1 MIDIGTHLCYNR
13 NIPHSHALDKKGIAM
28 SITKQKKDLTQGPLL
43 TQIIT
48 FSLPL
53 IVTAILQLLFNPA
66 DTIVVGRWG
75 GSTPEE
81 CETALAA
88 VGSCGSLITLF
99 VNLFLGLSVGA
110 GIVVAHDIGA
120 KHDDDVVRTVHT
132 SVITALGAGAI
143 VTVLGFL
150 TTNWALAMMG
160 TDESVLPEAT
170 KYIYAYF
177 CGMPA
182 NMLYNYCAS
191 ILRSKGDTVRPLIFL
206 SIAGVVNVGMN
217 LIAVLVLHWGAM
229 GVGAATA
236 ISQWV
241 SCILIVIY
249 MMRMDGPCRIELS
262 KLKLDV
268 EKFKRILIFGLPAG
282 AQSMLFSISNILIQ
296 SSVNSFG
303 PTIVAANTTSSN
315 LNNYIYVSQNALYH
329 TTLTFVSQNAGA
341 RQYQRMKRSVI
352 YSVLVVVVVGLSVG
366 TLMHL
371 FSDPLLYLYS
381 PGNHEVVRYAQI
393 RHEMFCFTYFLCGI
407 MEVSTGML
415 RGIGKSMTS
424 MIVSLIGS
432 CALRIVWI
440 YAVFDQLPIENTVEN
455 TVFRM
460 RMLYA
465 SYPITWIITS
475 GVIFIIGAFEFRK
488 FRKKHQ
494 L

>member
-1 MIDIGTHLCYNR
+1 MTND
-13 NIPHSHALDKKGIAM
+13 
-28 SITKQKKDLTQGPLL
+28 KQKRDLTQGPLIP
-43 TQIIT
+43 QIILFT
-48 FSLPL
+48 LPL
-53 IVTAILQLLFNPA
+53 IATSILQLLFNTA

-120 KHDDDVVRTVHT
+120 KRENEVQKTVHT
-132 SVITALGAGAI
+132 AVITALVAGLL

-150 TTNWALAMMG
+150 TTRWALILMG

-206 SIAGVVNVGMN
+206 SIAGIANVGMN
-217 LIAVLVLHWGAM
+217 LVAVLIFHWGAM
-229 GVGAATA
+229 GVGVATA
-236 ISQWV
+236 LSQWV
-241 SCILIVIY
+241 SCILIIIY

-262 KLKLDV
+262 KLRLDV
-268 EKFKRILIFGLPAG
+268 VKFKRIIVVGLPAG
-282 AQSMLFSISNILIQ
+282 AQSMLFSVSNILIQ

-303 PTIVAANTTSSN
+303 PTIVAANTTASN
-315 LNNYIYVSQNALYH
+315 LNNYLYASQNALYH
-329 TTLTFVSQNAGA
+329 TTITFVAQNAGA
-341 RQYQRMKRSVI
+341 NKYKRMKQAVLCCA
-352 YSVLVVVVVGLSVG
+352 LVVSVVGIVLG
-366 TLMHL
+366 LTMHL
-371 FSDPLLYLYS
+371 FSDTLLGIYS
-381 PGNHEVVRYAQI
+381 PDNPTVVMYAQV
-393 RHEMFCFTYFLCGI
+393 RHAMFCFTYFLCGI
-407 MEVSTGML
+407 MEVGSGML
-415 RGIGKSMTS
+415 RALDRSMSS
-424 MIVSLIGS
+424 MVISLIGS
-432 CALRIVWI
+432 CILRIIWI
-440 YAVFDQLPIENTVEN
+440 FTVFNWLPIENTVEN

-460 RMLYA
+460 QMLYI

-475 GVIFIIGAFEFRK
+475 AALYIMGFFAFRK
-488 FRKKHQ
+488 FKREHN
-494 L
+494 LLT